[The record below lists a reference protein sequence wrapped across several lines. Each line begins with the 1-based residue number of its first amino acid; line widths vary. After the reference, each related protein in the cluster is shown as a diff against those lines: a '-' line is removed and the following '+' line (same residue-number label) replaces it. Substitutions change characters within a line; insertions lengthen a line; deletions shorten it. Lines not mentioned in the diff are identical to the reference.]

1 MVAYIVEHIGY
12 AKWVIRKSP
21 SSWLSWEERLYAA
34 AQSGYDFLEISIDET
49 DEKMRRLQWT
59 AGQRKA
65 VKDAIDKTGVPILT
79 MCLSGNRRYTIG
91 SEDPEKRRRGIEL
104 IKSAIRF
111 SVAIGIRI
119 VQLAS
124 YDEYY
129 SERNANTEELFYQ
142 SLVEVTGFAAAH
154 AVTLAFE
161 TMDTDFIDSIG
172 KAVRFVNRVN
182 SPWLQVYPDIAN
194 LTARGRTPEEL
205 RRDFLYGFE
214 HIIAI
219 HLKDARP
226 GEIRRV
232 PFGEGIVDFDALFG
246 LLQSQKYNGLFVA
259 EMWSDDKPESV
270 EYIKQVKHF
279 LKDRMQKAV
288 GHNTQEG
295 LVSV

>member
-1 MVAYIVEHIGY
+1 M
-12 AKWVIRKSP
+12 KSILDCKMGLYEKALP
-21 SSWLSWEERLYAA
+21 SWLSWEERLFAA

-59 AGQRKA
+59 AEQRK
-65 VKDAIDKTGVPILT
+65 VIKDAIDKTGVPILT
-79 MCLSGNRRYTIG
+79 MCLSGNRKYTIG
-91 SEDPEKRRRGIEL
+91 SEEPDLRRKGVEL
-104 IKSAIRF
+104 IKDAIRF

-119 VQLAS
+119 IQLAS

-161 TMDTDFIDSIG
+161 TMDTDFIDSID
-172 KAVRFVNRVN
+172 KAMRFVDKVN

-194 LTARGRTPEEL
+194 LTARGRTPEDI
-205 RRDFLYGFE
+205 RKDFLHGFE

-219 HLKDARP
+219 HLKDARLD
-226 GEIRRV
+226 EIRRV
-232 PFGEGIVDFDALFG
+232 PFGEGIVDFDTLFK
-246 LLQSQKYNGLFVA
+246 LLQGKAYNGLFVA
-259 EMWSDDKPESV
+259 EMWSDDKLESV
-270 EYIKQVKHF
+270 EYIKDAKYF
-279 LKDRMQKAV
+279 LKNKMQKAV
-288 GHNTQEG
+288 NHISREG